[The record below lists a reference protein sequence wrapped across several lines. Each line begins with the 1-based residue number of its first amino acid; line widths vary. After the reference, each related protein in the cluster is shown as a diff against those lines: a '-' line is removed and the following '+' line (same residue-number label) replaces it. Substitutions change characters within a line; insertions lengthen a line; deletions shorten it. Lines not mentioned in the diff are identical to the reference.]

1 MLAAMR
7 TDEVWRR
14 KSRGSFTTRT
24 NGSWSMRIDRRAGV
38 TLIVAMMLT
47 SAIAASVKAESQ
59 PRAQGRDAPS
69 VFDGV
74 LSNVAGSSEISTAQL
89 KAALTDSSA
98 IILDARPYEEYAVSH
113 IPSAR
118 AVPAKAGTTPA
129 LYVGDAAEVA
139 QRIPDK
145 TQPLILYCNGLF
157 CGRSERL
164 ADDLIKLGYQNV
176 RRYQLGAPGWRALGG
191 VMQVE
196 KPALLQLLVQDAT
209 SVLIDAR
216 AEAGHKARLR
226 NGVSIPLPEAS
237 KAKDD
242 GRLPMTDHNTRIFVI
257 GSNGAEA
264 RAVAEAIVHDAFHN
278 VTFFGGAIT
287 DLPELLEDEEG

>member
-1 MLAAMR
+1 
-7 TDEVWRR
+7 
-14 KSRGSFTTRT
+14 
-24 NGSWSMRIDRRAGV
+24 
-38 TLIVAMMLT
+38 MMVM
-47 SAIAASVKAESQ
+47 SAVAASTKVQSQ
-59 PRAQGRDAPS
+59 PSADGRDAPS

-89 KAALTDSSA
+89 RAALNDGSA

-113 IPSAR
+113 IPGAR

-139 QRIPDK
+139 KTIPDQ

-164 ADDLIKLGYQNV
+164 ADDLIQLGYQNV

-196 KPALLQLLVQDAT
+196 KPALLRLLGQDAT
-209 SVLIDAR
+209 SVLVDGR
-216 AEAGHKARLR
+216 AKAGLEPRLR
-226 NGVSIPLPEAS
+226 NAVSIPLPEAS
-237 KAKDD
+237 QAKDD
-242 GRLPMTDHNTRIFVI
+242 GRLPMTDHNTRIFIV
-257 GSNGAEA
+257 GTNGAES

-278 VTFFGGAIT
+278 VTFFAGAIT
-287 DLPELLEDEEG
+287 DLPELLEEEEG